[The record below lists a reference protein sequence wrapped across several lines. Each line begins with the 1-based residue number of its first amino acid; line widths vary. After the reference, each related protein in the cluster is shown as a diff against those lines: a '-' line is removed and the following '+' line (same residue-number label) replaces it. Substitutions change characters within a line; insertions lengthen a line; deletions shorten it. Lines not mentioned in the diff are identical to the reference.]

1 MAEIINI
8 SSINPITFEFQDYS
22 IEDTNLI
29 TNLEVSSVFD
39 PQKNKIEFFIY
50 DLNNNVIYQNVNNF
64 NQYTVTNSDT
74 IVLDP
79 GLNVTSQGFTE
90 GQYNV
95 VYNFIENKLASS
107 PENKYFISEISPDR
121 TEIRLDTT
129 QIPNNLVISSSL
141 ELISDI
147 QNSTG
152 SYYDFYLDFSSN
164 NLIIAVNA
172 LLDTSSVDDP
182 TVLIK
187 LYEPLPSEFDIK
199 TECWGVVKV
208 ADSLAYNVNID
219 FIFELVDTSINLK
232 GPNFNLAISDQINNS
247 TQYLSYSGLKQ
258 TTGSLSQGTGSLSY
272 QLNNLLAQTG
282 ITVNID
288 YSDYSNF
295 IHFSSAQTRLENF
308 YYKLQL
314 LEGYTYSASLSSNPS
329 SGSYYI
335 SSSNIVWQAKIDEII
350 TGFDNYEYYLYYTS
364 GSTSWPKTGPTPPYV
379 NVGTSTV
386 TGLNWLA
393 NQLLV
398 AEEYDIENNNALT
411 LAIPSYIRDDSQ
423 NEKFELFVEMVG
435 QLFDDIFVYL
445 QNITTKF
452 DADNRLNYGVSKD
465 LVADILRDMGITIYQ
480 NNFSSNDVYQALLG
494 LTPSGSLY
502 NLPYTTAQ
510 YPVPS
515 GSFLDYITN
524 YVTASSTSSLIPTDD
539 INKERY
545 KRIYHNLP
553 LLLKKKGSVAGLR
566 DLITTFGI
574 PDTILR
580 INEFG
585 GKDKSPNTWDNWQD
599 EYNYAFYTSGSAYV
613 TSSFVLN
620 SAWGA
625 SSDNPQSVEFRFKTD
640 GLPQNTASIASQSLW
655 LTDTG
660 VNLRLR
666 YTGSGYTTSSLISG
680 SADPVN
686 PYYQYAALEFTP
698 EPSNPSNTASIYLPF
713 YDGGWWSVLINRN
726 STGDYTLYAADKNYE
741 GVDGNTIGFQS
752 SSSVST
758 IGLDTNWTNSTIST
772 FASASYKIFTGSLQE
787 IRYYTQP
794 ISKSTFDA
802 YVMNPY
808 SSEQSEYLAFRA
820 TLGGE
825 LYTASVSVHPKV
837 DGSWVTTSSFAS
849 NSNFYTSSGA
859 EYTPNTEVFYFD
871 QVPAGIQNA
880 ISQKI
885 KQQSTILPYSSTD
898 TNIPSNTVLS
908 PYISVQQYPAVS
920 ASYTKDVDYV
930 EIAFSPQNEINEDI
944 NSQIGY
950 FNIGEVIGDPRFQ
963 TSSLSSYPD
972 LDAIRYRYFEK
983 YISNYDYTDYVRLI
997 KFFDNSLFKML
1008 QDFVPART
1016 DLAAGIVIKNTLL
1029 DRNRYRIP
1037 LVSPSSSLANIGS
1050 GSTNIP
1056 YIVEDLTITGSID
1069 VGTISGGNGGSM
1081 PDLFG
1086 QTQSFDRFVNI
1097 TQVWSGS
1104 TPSLTG
1110 SVSFVQSSQV
1120 EFYNG
1125 ELSGSAILV
1134 EDGNLSDCNVEI
1146 IQVYTTAS
1154 IPISSP
1160 SYIFKE
1166 YDLDIDKTY
1175 YLSFTINND
1184 AGASGTGGGTIYYSD
1199 ILEQLQTIYYIDNL
1213 TPGQSITIDKLEIS
1227 NVLGNKASNSTE
1239 EITSVQ
1245 FNIPLYF
1252 LSIDFGGA
1260 NITLTDFT
1268 IYESYIE
1275 PDCLVVDND
1284 VEINRPS
1291 SKYMDVDFNEGQI
1304 LPVNQQVILSGSA
1317 VKAAVPDS
1325 YYSPETGWAN
1335 ARYFGSDYTGQYNY
1349 TASFATS
1356 SFPIGYPI
1364 DNFVNYFIYYDWIG
1378 GSDPQYPG
1386 GGNVHGIYLI
1396 STEGVAVPLTQENK
1410 NLFTVE
1416 NAYVGGTPAYI
1427 YPAVFSSGKTGSYA
1441 VEVIDGGAIY
1451 ETILYTSTQSSINY
1465 RSVYDY
1471 VVYNNSIPEGT
1482 GGAYFTASS
1491 PWNVLELVNGY
1502 SFITSSMPNY
1512 GNVSFISPGSNTY
1525 IYDKATG
1532 ISKTGPNEDI
1542 DYNNTYL
1549 PLQYGDYIRFGSGSI
1564 GLDSSWTAAGLTQ
1577 VVSFLRTG
1585 SEDIYGTSSIMY
1597 GTSSLISIYPPLS
1610 SSITSSLYNIAYGNL
1625 QLRIIRR
1632 VSNETF
1638 VLIKDKPPYLDPGFL
1653 IPFNF
1658 NPNYNP
1664 YDLARK
1670 AGVIQ

>member
-8 SSINPITFEFQDYS
+8 QPINPITFELQEYS
-22 IEDTNLI
+22 VEDNSLI
-29 TNLEVSSVFD
+29 TNLEVPSVFD
-39 PQKNKIEFFIY
+39 FNRDKIEFFIY
-50 DLNNNVIYQNVNNF
+50 DLNNQILFEDVNGYPDF
-64 NQYTVTNSDT
+64 SVTNDGS

-79 GLNVTSQGFTE
+79 GANVLSQGYRE
-90 GQYNV
+90 GQFNV
-95 VYNFIENKLASS
+95 VYNFVSPILASDPVS
-107 PENKYFISEISPDR
+107 RYFISEISSDR

-129 QIPNNLVISSSL
+129 QIPNDFVISSSIAL
-141 ELISDI
+141 QDI
-147 QNSTG
+147 INTSTG
-152 SYYDFYLDFSSN
+152 SYYDFYLDFGN
-164 NLIIAVNA
+164 NDLIIGVNS
-172 LLDTSSVDDP
+172 LLDTSNLNNP

-187 LYEPLPSEFDIK
+187 LYEPLPSQFDIK
-199 TECWGVVKV
+199 SECWGVVKV

-219 FIFELVDTSINLK
+219 FIFELVDTNLKLK
-232 GPNFNLAISDQINNS
+232 GPNFNLSVSDQINNS
-247 TQYLSYSGLKQ
+247 TQYLNYSNLKQ
-258 TTGSLSQGTGSLSY
+258 TTSSLAQGTGSLSY

-295 IHFSSAQTRLENF
+295 IHFSSAQARLENF

-314 LEGYTYSASLSSNPS
+314 LEQYTVSASLSTSPS
-329 SGSYYI
+329 SGSYYV
-335 SSSNIVWQAKIDEII
+335 SSSNIIWQAKINEII

-364 GSTSWPKTGPTPPYV
+364 GSTSWPKTGPTPPYT
-379 NVGTSTV
+379 NVSTTSV
-386 TGLNWLA
+386 TGLNWLSG
-393 NQLLV
+393 QLLV

-411 LAIPSYIRDDSQ
+411 LAVPSYIREDSQ

-435 QLFDDIFVYL
+435 QLFDEIFVYL
-445 QNITTKF
+445 QNITTK
-452 DADNRLNYGVSKD
+452 ANTDNRLTYGVSKD
-465 LVADILRDMGITIYQ
+465 LVADILRDMGISIYQ

-502 NLPYTTAQ
+502 NLPYTTTQ

-515 GSFLDYITN
+515 NTFLDYITT
-524 YVTASSTSSLIPTDD
+524 YITASSTSSLVPTDD
-539 INKERY
+539 INKEQY

-553 LLLKKKGSVAGLR
+553 LLLKKKGTVAGLR

-585 GKDKSPNTWDNWQD
+585 GKDKNPNTFDNWQD
-599 EYNYAFYTSGSAYV
+599 EYNYDFYTSGSSFI

-620 SAWGA
+620 STWGA
-625 SSDNPQSVEFRFKTD
+625 SNNKPQAVEFRFKTD

-655 LTDTG
+655 LTDSG
-660 VNLRLR
+660 VNIRLK
-666 YTGSGYTTSSLISG
+666 YTGSGYSSG
-680 SADPVN
+680 SYSGSTLD
-686 PYYQYAALEFTP
+686 PYYQYANLEFIP
-698 EPSNPSNTASIYLPF
+698 NIASPNTSASVYLPF
-713 YDGGWWSVLINRN
+713 YDGGWWSVLVNSG
-726 STGDYTLYAADKNYE
+726 STGFTLYAANKNYE
-741 GVDGNTIGFQS
+741 GEDGNVVSFQAS
-752 SSSVST
+752 SSITGSNVWTASLVST
-758 IGLDTNWTNSTIST
+758 FG
-772 FASASYKIFTGSLQE
+772 SASYKIFTGSFQE

-794 ISKSTFDA
+794 ISQSTFNA

-808 SSEQSEYLAFRA
+808 STEQSEYLAFRA

-825 LYTASVSVHPKV
+825 LYTASISVHPKV
-837 DGSWVTTSSFAS
+837 AGSWVTTSSFTS
-849 NSNFYTSSGA
+849 NSNFYVKPGGQ
-859 EYTPNTEVFYFD
+859 YTPNTEVFYFD

-880 ISQKI
+880 VSQKI
-885 KQQSTILPYSSTD
+885 KQQSIVLPYSTSLS
-898 TNIPSNTVLS
+898 NIPNANVLS
-908 PYISVQQYPAVS
+908 PFLSVQQFPAIS
-920 ASYTKDVDYV
+920 SSYTRDIDYV
-930 EIAFSPQNEINEDI
+930 EVAFSPQNEINEDI

-963 TSSLSSYPD
+963 SSSLDTYPA
-972 LDAIRYRYFEK
+972 LDAIRYAYFEK
-983 YISNYDYTDYVRLI
+983 YTSNYDYTDYIRLI

-1016 DLAAGIVIKNTLL
+1016 GLAAGIVIKNTLL
-1029 DRNRYRIP
+1029 DRNRYRVPQVNTSESIA
-1037 LVSPSSSLANIGS
+1037 SIGS
-1050 GSTNIP
+1050 GSVNIP
-1056 YIVEDLTITGSID
+1056 YVVEDQTITGSID

-1110 SVSFVQSSQV
+1110 SVSFVQSSQI

-1125 ELSGSAILV
+1125 ELSGSVIVA
-1134 EDGNLSDCNVEI
+1134 ETGDLSDCNVEI
-1146 IQVYTTAS
+1146 IQVYYTS
-1154 IPISSP
+1154 SVGSGSVIIDGLPYGPILNTGP
-1160 SYIFKE
+1160 EGYEKITNKINYDVNFDNVYYI
-1166 YDLDIDKTY
+1166 
-1175 YLSFTINND
+1175 SFTIDTNVD
-1184 AGASGTGGGTIYYSD
+1184 DPIGGTVVAQLKDNSGRVFYTSPS
-1199 ILEQLQTIYYIDNL
+1199 LTAGNTASVNQLQ
-1213 TPGQSITIDKLEIS
+1213 IS
-1227 NVLGNKASNSTE
+1227 NPL
-1239 EITSVQ
+1239 
-1245 FNIPLYF
+1245 FPLYF
-1252 LSIDFGGA
+1252 FVDVDVYDVRAKAI
-1260 NITLTDFT
+1260 NITLF
-1268 IYESYIE
+1268 ESYIE
-1275 PDCLVVDND
+1275 PDCLVVAND
-1284 VEINRPS
+1284 VGANRPS
-1291 SKYMDVDFNEGQI
+1291 SKYMDVDFNESQI
-1304 LPVNQQVILSGSA
+1304 LAVNQQVILSGSA
-1317 VKAAVPDS
+1317 TRAAVPDS
-1325 YYSPETGWAN
+1325 NYSPETGFAN
-1335 ARYFGSDYTGQYNY
+1335 ARYYGSEYTGQYNY

-1658 NPNYNP
+1658 NPKYNP
-1664 YDLARK
+1664 YDLARR
-1670 AGVIQ
+1670 AGIIQ

>member
-39 PQKNKIEFFIY
+39 PQKDKIEFFIY
-50 DLNNNVIYQNVNNF
+50 DLNNNVIYQNVSNF

-90 GQYNV
+90 GEYNV
-95 VYNFIENKLASS
+95 VYNFIENKLSSS
-107 PENKYFISEISPDR
+107 PEQKYFISEISPDR

-129 QIPNNLVISSSL
+129 QIPNDLVVSSSL

-172 LLDTSSVDDP
+172 LLDTSSIDNP

-187 LYEPLPSEFDIK
+187 LYEPLPSEFDLK
-199 TECWGVVKV
+199 SECWSVIKV

-219 FIFELVDTSINLK
+219 FIFELADINVRLK

-247 TQYLSYSGLKQ
+247 TQYLNYSGLKQ
-258 TTGSLSQGTGSLSY
+258 TTGSLYQGTGSLSY
-272 QLNNLLAQTG
+272 QLNNVLAQTG

-314 LEGYTYSASLSSNPS
+314 LEGYTYSASLSSNSS
-329 SGSYYI
+329 SGSYYV

-364 GSTSWPKTGPTPPYV
+364 GSTSWPKTGPTPPYT
-379 NVGTSTV
+379 NVSTTSV

-502 NLPYTTAQ
+502 NLPYTTVQ

-585 GKDKSPNTWDNWQD
+585 GKDKNPNTWDNWQD
-599 EYNYAFYTSGSAYV
+599 EYNYCFYTSGSAYI
-613 TSSFVLN
+613 TSSFDLN
-620 SAWGA
+620 VDWNSGDGKPGA
-625 SSDNPQSVEFRFKTD
+625 VEFRFKTD
-640 GLPQNTASIASQSLW
+640 GLPQNTASIASQSLFT
-655 LTDTG
+655 LDTG
-660 VNLRLR
+660 LTLRLR
-666 YTGSGYTTSSLISG
+666 YTGSGYTTSSLISS

-686 PYYQYAALEFTP
+686 PYYQYSLLELIANPATP
-698 EPSNPSNTASIYLPF
+698 SISASVYLPF
-713 YDGGWWSVLINRN
+713 YNGGWWSVLINRLN
-726 STGDYTLYAADKNYE
+726 VGPTYSLYVKDKNYE
-741 GVDGNTIGFQS
+741 GEDGNTLGFQA
-752 SSSVST
+752 SSSVVVITDNPWINAGDAFFGTSSVF
-758 IGLDTNWTNSTIST
+758 GK
-772 FASASYKIFTGSLQE
+772 AFTGSFQE
-787 IRYYTQP
+787 IRYYSEP
-794 ISKSTFDA
+794 ISENTFDA

-808 SSEQSEYLAFRA
+808 STEQSEYLAFRA

-825 LYTASVSVHPKV
+825 LYTSSISVHPKV
-837 DGSWVTTSSFAS
+837 TGSWVTTSSFAS

-859 EYTPNTEVFYFD
+859 EYIPNTEVFYFD

-885 KQQSTILPYSSTD
+885 KQQSTILPYNSTD
-898 TNIPSNTVLS
+898 ANIPSNTVLS

-983 YISNYDYTDYVRLI
+983 YTSNYDYTDYIRLI

-1016 DLAAGIVIKNTLL
+1016 DLSAGIVIKNTLL

-1037 LVSPSSSLANIGS
+1037 LVSPSSSLAFIGS

-1086 QTQSFDRFVNI
+1086 QTQSFDRYVNI

-1110 SVSFVQSSQV
+1110 SVSFIQSSQV

-1134 EDGNLSDCNVEI
+1134 ENGDLSDCNVEI

-1154 IPISSP
+1154 IPLPDLGALADPFILRN
-1160 SYIFKE
+1160 
-1166 YDLDIDKTY
+1166 YDLDVDKTY
-1175 YLSFTINND
+1175 YLSFTVSND
-1184 AGASGTGGGTIYYSD
+1184 AGATGNGGVWILYPGIDGYAGTIYLNAN
-1199 ILEQLQTIYYIDNL
+1199 I
-1213 TPGQSITIDKLEIS
+1213 TPGSSISVNQLEIS
-1227 NVLGNKASNSTE
+1227 NTLGIEAINFNSPLWFWEVGDTSNS
-1239 EITSVQ
+1239 I
-1245 FNIPLYF
+1245 
-1252 LSIDFGGA
+1252 
-1260 NITLTDFT
+1260 ITLTDFT

-1275 PDCLVVDND
+1275 PDCLVIAND
-1284 VEINRPS
+1284 AQINRPS
-1291 SKYMDVDFNEGQI
+1291 SKYMDIDFSEGQI

-1349 TASFATS
+1349 SQSFATS
-1356 SFPIGYPI
+1356 SFPVGYPI

-1386 GGNVHGIYLI
+1386 GGNLHGVYLI
-1396 STEGVAVPLTQENK
+1396 STEGIATPLTAENK
-1410 NLFTVE
+1410 NLFTIE
-1416 NAYVGGTPAYI
+1416 NIFIGGQTAYI
-1427 YPAVFSSGKTGSYA
+1427 SPAVYSSGKPSSIP
-1441 VEVIDGGAIY
+1441 VKIVDGGAY
-1451 ETILYTSTQSSINY
+1451 YQTILYKSGSIVG
-1465 RSVYDY
+1465 SGV
-1471 VVYNNSIPEGT
+1471 S
-1482 GGAYFTASS
+1482 FTASYS
-1491 PWNVLELVNGY
+1491 SGQAPYKATFNTTISNNLDDLGGDNVGWIYALNT
-1502 SFITSSMPNY
+1502 TSSSVVGTLDTTNSYLISSSSPFAIWDNNSGNY
-1512 GNVSFISPGSNTY
+1512 VTGGMTASRENTLLP
-1525 IYDKATG
+1525 IQPYDF
-1532 ISKTGPNEDI
+1532 
-1542 DYNNTYL
+1542 
-1549 PLQYGDYIRFGSGSI
+1549 IRFGDSTTGGPDLNFTNNGNMYTISRISLGSNYI
-1564 GLDSSWTAAGLTQ
+1564 GSSTLVITPTA
-1577 VVSFLRTG
+1577 
-1585 SEDIYGTSSIMY
+1585 SSIPN
-1597 GTSSLISIYPPLS
+1597 SSVQNY
-1610 SSITSSLYNIAYGNL
+1610 
-1625 QLRIIRR
+1625 RIMRR
-1632 VSNETF
+1632 IQNESF
-1638 VLIKDKPPYLDPGFL
+1638 VLIQNKPSYLDPGFL

-1664 YDLARK
+1664 YELAKK